1 MKFEELGRIIL
12 EKKIRVHSRRIW
24 YFWMC
29 HKDKYDTVEEFLDSG
44 FTICTN
50 PNKHGDPIV
59 PNWEMDFIRTSN
71 VGRKSLEVFKEI
83 LRDCGYNI
91 RAGIEYTK

>member
-59 PNWEMDFIRTSN
+59 PNWEREFIRTPN
-71 VGRKSLEVFKEI
+71 VSRKSLEVFKEI

>member
-44 FTICTN
+44 FTIN
-50 PNKHGDPIV
+50 APNQNSKGRIV
-59 PNWEMDFIRTSN
+59 PNWEMEFIRTPM